1 MDSDSADESQVVGD
15 YILGK
20 TIGRGTFGK
29 VKAGMHLPTGE
40 KVAIKI
46 LEKCRIL
53 EVADAERVAR
63 EIKILK
69 RNYHTNVIQLYQVI
83 DTAQS
88 IYLIMEYIDG
98 GEMFE
103 HIVKNHRIREKDAVR
118 MFLQIVDGLD
128 YLHRND
134 VTHRDLKPENL
145 LLQPHPSGLIVKIVD
160 FGLSNTHEQNRLLRT
175 ACGSPCYA
183 APEMIEGKM
192 YVGPKADIWSLGVI
206 LFAMVCGFLP
216 FEDNNTS
223 ILYKKIL
230 SGQYKTPNYIS
241 SLVQDLI
248 RKILETDPIKRFSL
262 DDIRDHAWCKSVE
275 AQMPKALVPV
285 VAGNINKMALIKLEE
300 LGMDKEAVT
309 QSVATQAYNSL
320 SASYYLIALKLTRPV
335 ERTAKRRRYSAYNQS
350 SDRAALED
358 AQMAVTKAKPV
369 KPVLPSIDDGA
380 GKESA
385 VVPAATVEAKPP
397 TTEPSAGPFKPPAS
411 LRSGR
416 NIVEAAT
423 PVIGSGVVPVPPTET
438 KEAAPKPRT
447 RATISLGA
455 VLAPILPGGSSATYD
470 DNGKPSETTRVG
482 ALSIATRAKN
492 MMPFSFNGGARKEAK
507 AKRVTR
513 HGSIQK
519 SKQTELAM
527 VQKLMNRMTFHT
539 PATIEEEDASP
550 SKDAVKS
557 NLDTSGSAKDA
568 SFVVDAARKPEP
580 PPGAKTSPPRPSP
593 KVDEVIEPV
602 ATTATT
608 TTTTMPA
615 VDTQALV

>member
-1 MDSDSADESQVVGD
+1 MDSDSADESHVVGD
-15 YILGK
+15 YVLGK

-29 VKAGMHLPTGE
+29 VKAGTHLPTGE

-145 LLQPHPSGLIVKIVD
+145 LLHAHPSGLIVKIVD

-275 AQMPKALVPV
+275 AQMPKVCSMSRISLTNPLVPV
-285 VAGNINKMALIKLEE
+285 VAANINKMALIKLEE

-335 ERTAKRRRYSAYNQS
+335 ERTAKRRRYSAYNRS

-358 AQMAVTKAKPV
+358 AQMAVTKPKPV
-369 KPVLPSIDDGA
+369 KPVLPTIEDTA
-380 GKESA
+380 GKESV
-385 VVPAATVEAKPP
+385 VVPAATVDAKPP
-397 TTEPSAGPFKPPAS
+397 TTTTSEPPSSSAPFKPPVS

-416 NIVEAAT
+416 NLVEAAT
-423 PVIGSGVVPVPPTET
+423 PVSNGSGVVPVPPTET

-455 VLAPILPGGSSATYD
+455 VLAPILPGA
-470 DNGKPSETTRVG
+470 
-482 ALSIATRAKN
+482 
-492 MMPFSFNGGARKEAK
+492 
-507 AKRVTR
+507 
-513 HGSIQK
+513 
-519 SKQTELAM
+519 
-527 VQKLMNRMTFHT
+527 
-539 PATIEEEDASP
+539 
-550 SKDAVKS
+550 
-557 NLDTSGSAKDA
+557 
-568 SFVVDAARKPEP
+568 
-580 PPGAKTSPPRPSP
+580 
-593 KVDEVIEPV
+593 
-602 ATTATT
+602 
-608 TTTTMPA
+608 
-615 VDTQALV
+615 

>member
-1 MDSDSADESQVVGD
+1 MDATESGDESQVVGD
-15 YILGK
+15 FVLGK

-88 IYLIMEYIDG
+88 IYLIMEFIDG

-128 YLHRND
+128 YLHRNE

-145 LLQPHPSGLIVKIVD
+145 LLQTHPSGIIVKIVD
-160 FGLSNTHEQNRLLRT
+160 FGLSNTHDDNRLLRT

-223 ILYKKIL
+223 VLYKKIL

-248 RKILETDPIKRFSL
+248 RKILETDPVKRFSL

-275 AQMPKALVPV
+275 VTMPKPIVPV
-285 VAGNINKMALIKLEE
+285 TGNNLNKMALIKLEE
-300 LGMDKEAVT
+300 LGMDREGVA
-309 QSVATQAYNSL
+309 QSVASQAYNGL
-320 SASYYLIALKLTRPV
+320 SASYFLIVLKLSRPV
-335 ERTAKRRRYSAYNQS
+335 ERTAKRRRYSAYNQG

-369 KPVLPSIDDGA
+369 KPALPTIDDG
-380 GKESA
+380 KES
-385 VVPAATVEAKPP
+385 TVAPP
-397 TTEPSAGPFKPPAS
+397 EPTEPKAAEATEPKPADAAAYKPAAS

-416 NIVEAAT
+416 NIVEASGTA
-423 PVIGSGVVPVPPTET
+423 VAGVVPQPPTET
-438 KEAAPKPRT
+438 KEAAPPKART

-455 VLAPILPGGSSATYD
+455 VLAPILPGSGTYD
-470 DNGKPSETTRVG
+470 DNGKPSEATRVG

-492 MMPFSFNGGARKEAK
+492 LMPFSFNGGGRKEAK

-527 VQKLMNRMTFHT
+527 VQKLMNRMAFHT
-539 PATIEEEDASP
+539 PATIEEEAESSP
-550 SKDAVKS
+550 TKEA
-557 NLDTSGSAKDA
+557 SGSSNEP
-568 SFVVDAARKPEP
+568 SFTGLKPEP
-580 PPGAKTSPPRPSP
+580 PTSAKTSPSRPS
-593 KVDEVIEPV
+593 KVDEVAPPTE
-602 ATTATT
+602 ATTVAATT
-608 TTTTMPA
+608 DPP
-615 VDTQALV
+615 LV